1 MEKLKKIFQGVPA
14 DSPIPKEL
22 LLEQEN
28 PLPTKELDRALFI
41 TDAARSFRFTDK
53 VKDPVKRSVS
63 KLDKELNQ
71 LDSIS
76 PFDWGIPGKTE
87 EVISAEKLNTRIKV
101 EKIKVTE
108 AEAFVPETHIL
119 GLHPKVVFADTKS
132 AKRNRLNRL
141 VTKSANHTTIFGN
154 DNRVNIYPNTYPE
167 SCICRVE
174 VYTKLT
180 ASSSWSYQGRGTGF
194 MVGRKILM
202 TSGHMRPQKPYA
214 QWMIKVIPA
223 YYDGRSI
230 YGDSFYTY
238 GESYIAYQSD
248 VGNDMMVVK
257 LYDSIGDT
265 TGYFGAKSYN
275 SSWEDMNAWTM
286 TGYPYDKG
294 ENRPTYQSNISVV
307 DDDDGDDVKL
317 PDGRTVDST
326 QIESY
331 ADEASGASGS
341 PLYSWFSNGQMYAI
355 GVHHGNE
362 TDWELFG
369 SNLHSVASGGDML
382 PALVIW
388 ARNNW
393 GN

>member
-154 DNRVNIYPNTYPE
+154 DNRVNIYPN
-167 SCICRVE
+167 
-174 VYTKLT
+174 
-180 ASSSWSYQGRGTGF
+180 
-194 MVGRKILM
+194 
-202 TSGHMRPQKPYA
+202 
-214 QWMIKVIPA
+214 A
-223 YYDGRSI
+223 YHVSAG
-230 YGDSFYTY
+230 
-238 GESYIAYQSD
+238 
-248 VGNDMMVVK
+248 
-257 LYDSIGDT
+257 
-265 TGYFGAKSYN
+265 
-275 SSWEDMNAWTM
+275 
-286 TGYPYDKG
+286 
-294 ENRPTYQSNISVV
+294 
-307 DDDDGDDVKL
+307 
-317 PDGRTVDST
+317 
-326 QIESY
+326 
-331 ADEASGASGS
+331 
-341 PLYSWFSNGQMYAI
+341 
-355 GVHHGNE
+355 
-362 TDWELFG
+362 
-369 SNLHSVASGGDML
+369 
-382 PALVIW
+382 
-388 ARNNW
+388 
-393 GN
+393 